1 MPESP
6 PKEGLKLFGFLH
18 DILSTVAEEKPR
30 IFQGGKDMTMS
41 LALITLIV
49 VLAVWP
55 TGMCTFSKGMP
66 ENGPV
71 HEVDAHS
78 FLSLEARG
86 MNFPVR
92 EPALPEGW
100 IPNSARRTA
109 IAGTP
114 APTMGVVTPDGGYLQ
129 LMQTDV
135 ALDEAVKGVDAHVRK
150 ETSRQSIAGGHEAIR
165 YTSEERDV
173 RDLWAIDLGDVRLLI
188 SGAATPEEFR
198 TFMDAAV
205 NAQPLPHSD

>member
-6 PKEGLKLFGFLH
+6 PKEGLDLFGFIH

-55 TGMCTFSKGMP
+55 TGMCTFSKGTP

-92 EPALPEGW
+92 EPALPEDW
-100 IPNSARRTA
+100 TPNSARRSA

-129 LMQTDV
+129 LIQTDV
-135 ALDEAVKGVDAHVRK
+135 ELEDAVKSVDGQLRK
-150 ETSRQSIAGGHEAIR
+150 EDSRQQIAGGHEAIR
-165 YTSEERDV
+165 YTSEDRDV
-173 RDLWAIDLGDVRLLI
+173 RDLWAIDMGEVRLLI
-188 SGAATPEEFR
+188 SGAATQEEFR

-205 NAQPLPHSD
+205 SAPPLPHSD